1 MKAEMIKQD
10 IAHQILSNP
19 VYRSDSGMY
28 KQAHAGLTKLSV
40 TTLKQI
46 SWIVRFSR
54 SEGARKMRR
63 KQERNQ
69 P

>member
-1 MKAEMIKQD
+1 MKAEALKQD

-19 VYRSDSGMY
+19 IYRQDSGMY
-28 KQAHAGLTKLSV
+28 RQAHAGLTRLSV

-63 KQERNQ
+63 RQERKQ
-69 P
+69 Q